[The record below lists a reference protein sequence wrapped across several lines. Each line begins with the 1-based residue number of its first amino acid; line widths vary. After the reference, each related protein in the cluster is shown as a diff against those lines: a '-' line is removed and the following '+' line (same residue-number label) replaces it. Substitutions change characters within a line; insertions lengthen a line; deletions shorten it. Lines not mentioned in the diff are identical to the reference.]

1 MSVVF
6 LRMIVPRQETV
17 YVTPDASGNY
27 SESLER
33 NSFRIEANQVDQMP
47 LEITIEPEKDTASYL
62 ARSARAFLT
71 ERATASPRV
80 FCSVFW

>member
-33 NSFRIEANQVDQMP
+33 NS
-47 LEITIEPEKDTASYL
+47 
-62 ARSARAFLT
+62 
-71 ERATASPRV
+71 
-80 FCSVFW
+80 